1 MKRRGFTLIELLVVI
16 AIIGILA
23 AILLPALARAR
34 EAARRASCANN
45 LKQMGIV
52 LKMYA
57 NESNG
62 NKFPMGP
69 SSRVGVAGA
78 TESGISHRGAGGGFS
93 AYGVY
98 PEYLTDLAVLICPSA
113 TSGQETL
120 DGFKVLQEGQS
131 IQIDYAA
138 YGNRYQVVMNG
149 AQEFIDWPIQYMFYS
164 YSYEPWVLMMDSDKC
179 GLGMSWVMNSYWVDA
194 DADRTWDQ
202 EQLDATAPGWTPGL
216 LRTGSG
222 GSGTT
227 CYRLREGVE
236 RFLITDINNP
246 AGAATAQSEV
256 PVMMDVFAAQDG
268 QVARFNHVPGGAN
281 VLWMDGHVGFVKKW
295 TESVSWE
302 QWASNP
308 PDPPVKMTAGTF
320 PVTPFMGW
328 MFGGSFSNGASEP
341 GTPMNW
347 TLVN

>member
-1 MKRRGFTLIELLVVI
+1 MKKHGFTLIELLVVI

-69 SSRVGVAGA
+69 SSQGDDGNPAGL
-78 TESGISHRGAGGGFS
+78 SLRGQGGAFS
-93 AYGVY
+93 ARSVY
-98 PEYLTDLAVLICPSA
+98 PEYLTDLTVLICPSA

-120 DGFKVLQEGQS
+120 DGFKVLQGGQS
-131 IQIDYAA
+131 IEIDLPSSGQAI
-138 YGNRYQVVMNG
+138 MNG
-149 AQEFIDWPIQYMFYS
+149 AQEFINWPQQFMFYS
-164 YSYEPWVLMMDSDKC
+164 YSYEPWLLMYDSDKN
-179 GLGMSWVMNSYWVDA
+179 GLSMSVVLNGWWAYSDE
-194 DADRTWDQ
+194 DRTFDQ
-202 EQLDATAPGWTPGL
+202 AALDAVFPDWAAGL

-227 CYRLREGVE
+227 IYRLREGVE

-281 VLWMDGHVGFVKKW
+281 VLWMDGHVSFVRKW
-295 TESVSWE
+295 TKDWTY
-302 QWASNP
+302 NP
-308 PDPPVKMTAGTF
+308 GDPPVKMTAGTF
-320 PVTPFMGW
+320 PVTPYMGW
-328 MFGGSFSNGASEP
+328 SFGHAFSEGGAAP
-341 GTPMNW
+341 GNPMNW
-347 TLVN
+347 TIVTP